1 MLDLRSKLAVPW
13 FFRLF
18 KDAIGAHSAISTFVD
33 EHVRPQTGDR
43 VLDIGC
49 GLGDILEHFSG
60 KEVDYLGLDVSE
72 DYIDWARRRYG
83 ERARFLCRGV
93 SRDAIDERA
102 SFDLVLSVGVIHHLN
117 DEGALE
123 LLELARSALTPQG
136 RLVTF
141 DGCYVRDQARLS
153 RFIVSRDRGHHVR
166 TEEAYVA
173 LAERFFSRVEARIRT
188 DLLRI
193 PYTHIILECSG

>member
-13 FFRLF
+13 VFRLF
-18 KDAIGAHSAISTFVD
+18 KDAIGAHSAISTFVG
-33 EHVRPQTGDR
+33 EHVRPETGDR

-49 GLGDILEHFSG
+49 GRGDILEHFSG
-60 KEVDYLGLDVSE
+60 QEIDYLGLDVSE
-72 DYIDWARRRYG
+72 EYIDWARRCYG
-83 ERARFLCRGV
+83 DRARFLCRGV
-93 SRDAIDERA
+93 SPAAIDERA
-102 SFDLVLSVGVIHHLN
+102 SFDLVLSVGVIHHLS
-117 DEGALE
+117 DEEALE
-123 LLELARSALTPQG
+123 LFELSRSALKPQG

-153 RFIVSRDRGHHVR
+153 RFIVSRDRGHYVR

-193 PYTHIILECSG
+193 PYTHIILDCSG